1 MSFAKLGSQ
10 HTVNTTIAGDQDRSA
25 VTQLLNGD
33 IVVAWTD
40 ANGAAINVRGQILN
54 SDGVT
59 KDGSEFMLNTTLSG
73 DQFDVALTALGNG
86 GFAAGW
92 TSSADWPSNRTPP
105 FPELWE
111 DGGYQNHAVTQVF
124 GSNGGKVGGEEVYFL
139 DIFDYKLNEP
149 YALGC
154 HPARYLQGSVA
165 LTANLAS
172 NSVYYDALFTENV
185 HVIDRKIIG
194 LPPVWA
200 MLNTEAGKNNLLKF
214 SGSDSEILNNRAEDV
229 TYAFKDYVSPFL
241 PTDPPNYPDLGE
253 FHDPRAI
260 TLTGGTVITAY
271 WREANASNLGGVH
284 VDISTESGTVRMGS
298 SAGTGPGLAELT
310 NGNIVVV
317 WTDTVNSSDGN
328 EDIRGQIISADGTKI
343 DGEFVVTN
351 TSDSQWTPAVAAL
364 ADGRFFVVWEDLTGD
379 GDGSAIKGQ
388 VFTASGT
395 KSGEAFTINTSTAD
409 DQTAPTVTALAN
421 GDALVTWTDHDGATS
436 DIYSQVINLQ
446 SYVGDGSAET
456 VHGGSLSDHLDGG
469 AGADVLY
476 GHGGND
482 VFENV
487 TLDDIDDD
495 VFDGGAGT
503 DTLDF
508 DDYIFIWGGPPVLL
522 GANGTVKSVEVI
534 NLHGPTAGAG
544 INSVELAIHLAN
556 SSSN

>member
-139 DIFDYKLNEP
+139 DIFDYKFNEP
-149 YALGC
+149 YALGW
-154 HPARYLQGSVA
+154 HPDRYLQGSVA

-172 NSVYYDALFTENV
+172 NSDDFDVLFTENV

-200 MLNTEAGKNNLLKF
+200 MLNTEAGENNLLKF

-241 PTDPPNYPDLGE
+241 PTDPPNYPDLDE

-364 ADGRFFVVWEDLTGD
+364 ADGRFFVVWEDLAGD
-379 GDGSAIKGQ
+379 GDGSAIKAQ
-388 VFTASGT
+388 VFTAGGD

-409 DQTAPTVTALAN
+409 DQQDPTVTALAN
-421 GDALVTWTDHDGATS
+421 GDAFVTWTDYDGATS
-436 DIYSQVINLQ
+436 DIYSQVLDLQ
-446 SYVGDGSAET
+446 TYVGDGSAET
-456 VHGGSLSDHLDGG
+456 VYGG
-469 AGADVLY
+469 ARRPSRRRRRGRC
-476 GHGGND
+476 
-482 VFENV
+482 
-487 TLDDIDDD
+487 
-495 VFDGGAGT
+495 
-503 DTLDF
+503 
-508 DDYIFIWGGPPVLL
+508 PVRPRRRRR
-522 GANGTVKSVEVI
+522 I
-534 NLHGPTAGAG
+534 R
-544 INSVELAIHLAN
+544 
-556 SSSN
+556 

>member
-124 GSNGGKVGGEEVYFL
+124 GSDGGKVGGEEVYFL
-139 DIFDYKLNEP
+139 DIFDYKFNEP
-149 YALGC
+149 YALGW
-154 HPARYLQGSVA
+154 HPDRYLQGSVA

-172 NSVYYDALFTENV
+172 NSDDFDVLFTENV

-194 LPPVWA
+194 LPPVWV
-200 MLNTEAGKNNLLKF
+200 MLNTEAGENNLLKF

-241 PTDPPNYPDLGE
+241 PTDPPNYPDLDE

-317 WTDTVNSSDGN
+317 WTDTLNSSDGN

-343 DGEFVVTN
+343 GGEFFVTN
-351 TSDSQWTPAVAAL
+351 HSGSQWTPAVAAL
-364 ADGRFFVVWEDLTGD
+364 TDGRFSSCGRTWQ
-379 GDGSAIKGQ
+379 A
-388 VFTASGT
+388 TAAARRSRAR
-395 KSGEAFTINTSTAD
+395 SSPRAASSRARNSPSTPRPRTTRRTRRSRPLPMAMR
-409 DQTAPTVTALAN
+409 
-421 GDALVTWTDHDGATS
+421 S
-436 DIYSQVINLQ
+436 
-446 SYVGDGSAET
+446 
-456 VHGGSLSDHLDGG
+456 
-469 AGADVLY
+469 
-476 GHGGND
+476 
-482 VFENV
+482 
-487 TLDDIDDD
+487 
-495 VFDGGAGT
+495 
-503 DTLDF
+503 
-508 DDYIFIWGGPPVLL
+508 
-522 GANGTVKSVEVI
+522 
-534 NLHGPTAGAG
+534 
-544 INSVELAIHLAN
+544 
-556 SSSN
+556 